1 MPLVIEALG
10 FFGTLFAFI
19 MWIPQ
24 GINVIRARKHDPQ
37 TLKAVSMITP
47 ILILLNAVLWIIYG
61 FQSWSFWAGAPG
73 IFNIPTSIVVIT
85 ILARARRSAPVV
97 TEKPLIAAVMCLT
110 ALIGTV
116 IASMAFPEI
125 DEHITGAV
133 ASIVSTALLV
143 PQCLRI
149 ISQRKKALIL
159 SKVSIA
165 SQIMVVLNGLCWI
178 GYGLLGGAFWISV
191 PCYLNIPLALISIH
205 LLMKARRKEDHDHP
219 TQPRS
224 RTR

>member
-1 MPLVIEALG
+1 MSLLIEALG

-19 MWIPQ
+19 MWLPQ
-24 GINVIRARKHDPQ
+24 GLNVIRARNHDPQ

-47 ILILLNAVLWIIYG
+47 ILILLNAVLWIVYG

-73 IFNIPTSIVVIT
+73 IFNIPTSIVVIV

-97 TEKPLIAAVMCLT
+97 TENPMVAAASCIATLIFTM
-110 ALIGTV
+110 
-116 IASMAFPEI
+116 IASMTFPEI

-143 PQCLRI
+143 PQCLRVV
-149 ISQRKKALIL
+149 SQRRERFIL
-159 SKVSIA
+159 TQVSIA
-165 SQIMVVLNGLCWI
+165 SQLMVVLNGLCWI

-205 LLMKARRKEDHDHP
+205 LLLKARRKENHDHP
-219 TQPRS
+219 AQPRS